1 MASVEVVGTFKPD
14 CLIAGT
20 EVPVLTAGVLLAS
33 GQGVLKRGA
42 VIGTIT
48 TGGKGKLCN
57 SASSDG
63 SQVAK
68 YVLSHEVD
76 TTGSD
81 KMSVCYKTGPF
92 DRDSLIFGGTD
103 TAAMH
108 EAELR
113 DVGIHLF
120 DKLY

>member
-1 MASVEVVGTFKPD
+1 
-14 CLIAGT
+14 
-20 EVPVLTAGVLLAS
+20 VLLAS
-33 GQGVLKRGA
+33 GQGILKRGA
-42 VIGTIT
+42 VIGIIT

-68 YVLSHEVD
+68 FVLSHEVD
-76 TTGSD
+76 TTGAD
-81 KMSVCYKTGPF
+81 KMSVCFKTGQF
-92 DRDSLIFGGTD
+92 DRASLLFGGTD
-103 TAAMH
+103 TAEMH

-113 DVGIHLF
+113 DVGIHLV